1 MSEQITN
8 HTEEAQNNTTQMLRQ
23 AMRVWGVKVKEV
35 AQATGKTPNYIALVL
50 RGERRNLAISQVAL
64 QLVEQRIAAH
74 EAMEARLQELA
85 EQEV

>member
-35 AQATGKTPNYIALVL
+35 AAATGKTPNYIALVL
-50 RGERRNLAISQVAL
+50 RGERRNLAIAQAAL

-85 EQEV
+85 EQEA